1 MKPYNKIFDE
11 KKPLSRE
18 EMQNYL
24 DGKLN
29 ASDQKKVEEK
39 LIDDDFAS
47 EATEGFNE
55 SGVSFIATSELT
67 QAWNSRNPSTI
78 KTYSYKNWF
87 IGSLVVA
94 VVAVSV
100 IVYLTTQ
107 PEKVE
112 TKYVMVEPPIDE
124 NNPENKPILLGY
136 LNNNIQSGEFNSNFP
151 KMYSRERID
160 EVQHNL
166 TDAELQ
172 NEIEVIAESK
182 PIAKA
187 KQITYEKT
195 IAEQPKT
202 IEVKEPIVITTP
214 EVVDPKKANDI
225 PTNELK
231 NNVVESNVKML
242 YIKNLKAVDYSVFYS
257 ANVAKKEWLLTG
269 VSADKENASSE
280 GVMVDRIVTYIPYK
294 AFLNEYLSKFAE
306 NDFKGALTGLL
317 IIQQQFPDDLNAAF
331 YSGLCYYNLGKSRQ
345 AITAFD
351 RALSNSFT
359 TFREESEWYKALS
372 MIEEGSKKN
381 RAGAK
386 ELLQKIVDDKGFY
399 SKRAAEK
406 LKGMK

>member
-24 DGKLN
+24 DGQLN

-67 QAWNSRNPSTI
+67 QAWNNRNPNTI
-78 KTYSYKNWF
+78 KTYNYKNWF
-87 IGSLVVA
+87 IGSVVVA
-94 VVAVSV
+94 IIAVSAM
-100 IVYLTTQ
+100 VYLF
-107 PEKVE
+107 
-112 TKYVMVEPPIDE
+112 ME
-124 NNPENKPILLGY
+124 NNAYKKSEQLAEIKEVKDAETISELT
-136 LNNNIQSGEFNSNFP
+136 
-151 KMYSRERID
+151 D
-160 EVQHNL
+160 EKAEIIEPTL
-166 TDAELQ
+166 TDAELKT
-172 NEIEVIAESK
+172 EIEVIAESK

-202 IEVKEPIVITTP
+202 IEVKEPIFIP
-214 EVVDPKKANDI
+214 EPEMVDSKKANDI
-225 PTNELK
+225 PTEEIK

-242 YIKNLKAVDYSVFYS
+242 YIKNLKAVDYSVFYT
-257 ANVAKKEWLLTG
+257 ADVAKKEWLLTG
-269 VSADKENASSE
+269 VTADKENASSE
-280 GVMVDRIVTYIPYK
+280 GVMADRIVTYIPYK

-331 YSGLCYYNLGKSRQ
+331 YSGLCYYNLGKARQ

-386 ELLQKIVDDKGFY
+386 ELLQKIANDKGFY

>member
-1 MKPYNKIFDE
+1 MKPYNKIFDD

-55 SGVSFIATSELT
+55 SGVSFIATTELT
-67 QAWNSRNPSTI
+67 QAWNSRNPNTI

-94 VVAVSV
+94 VVAVSAM
-100 IVYLTTQ
+100 VYLFMENNEYKKSEQLAEKKEVRDAETSSALAN
-107 PEKVE
+107 EKVE
-112 TKYVMVEPPIDE
+112 TTEPV
-124 NNPENKPILLGY
+124 
-136 LNNNIQSGEFNSNFP
+136 F
-151 KMYSRERID
+151 
-160 EVQHNL
+160 

-202 IEVKEPIVITTP
+202 VEVKEPIIIP
-214 EVVDPKKANDI
+214 EPELVDPKKANDI
-225 PTNELK
+225 PTEEVK

-242 YIKNLKAVDYSVFYS
+242 YIKNLKAVDYSVFYT

-269 VSADKENASSE
+269 VTADKEHASSE
-280 GVMVDRIVTYIPYK
+280 GVMVDRVITYIPYK

-331 YSGLCYYNLGKSRQ
+331 YSGLCYYNLGKTRQ

-351 RALSNSFT
+351 KALSNSFT

-386 ELLQKIVDDKGFY
+386 VLLQKIVDDKGFY

-406 LKGMK
+406 LKGLK